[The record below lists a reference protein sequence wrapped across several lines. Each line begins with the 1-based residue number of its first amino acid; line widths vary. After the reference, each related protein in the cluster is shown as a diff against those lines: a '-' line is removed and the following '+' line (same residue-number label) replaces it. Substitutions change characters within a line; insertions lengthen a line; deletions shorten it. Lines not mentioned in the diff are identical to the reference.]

1 MHREPLASL
10 QMMLAPEMLMHVSGE
25 RIDSVRCA
33 PFTGGHSASGSS
45 FLSVETNDGRGP
57 RFIVKRSS
65 PASDWIVRAT
75 GDELGREVLVWTSG
89 LLDRLP
95 AEIVHPVIAC
105 AHDEGG
111 GWAILM
117 RDVSDA
123 LILEPLGSSPISR
136 SDHRRYLDALAAL
149 HVAFWDD
156 AAAADPA
163 LGYCSPA
170 HLYTAFSPE
179 TGQRE
184 IDHPN
189 EVVSVLREGWDLF
202 WTLVEPDVAD
212 LLRQLFEDPGPIC
225 AALARYPQTLVH
237 GDPRAAN
244 MGIALEPKPRV
255 VLIDWHFVGAATPG
269 VDVAWYLWAFGVR
282 LPVAR
287 ETTIAWYRDRLAHRL
302 GSCFDASWWQP
313 QMELSLLGQL
323 MRGGW
328 GIAWDAVH
336 DPSAELRAWNRQDIS
351 WWSEQAR
358 AGARWL

>member
-1 MHREPLASL
+1 MHHEPLPSLEVMLTPETLARLSREP
-10 QMMLAPEMLMHVSGE
+10 V
-25 RIDSVRCA
+25 DSVRCA

-57 RFIVKRSS
+57 RFVVKRSS

-75 GDELGREVLVWTSG
+75 ADERGREVLVWTSG

-95 AEIVHPVIAC
+95 AEIVHPVVAC
-105 AHDEGG
+105 ACDEG

-117 RDVSDA
+117 RDVGDA
-123 LILEPLGSSPISR
+123 LIPEPLGSSPICL

-149 HVAFWDD
+149 HVTFWDE
-156 AAAADPA
+156 ATIADPA
-163 LGYCSPA
+163 RGYCSPA
-170 HLYTAFSPE
+170 HLYTSFSPE
-179 TGQRE
+179 TGHRE

-189 EVVSVLREGWDLF
+189 KVVSVLREGWDLF

-212 LLRQLFEDPGPIC
+212 LLRQLFEDPVPLC
-225 AALARYPQTLVH
+225 AALARYPQTVVH

-244 MGIALEPKPRV
+244 LGIVREPTPRV

-269 VDVAWYLWAFGVR
+269 VDVAWYLWDFGVR

-287 ETTIAWYRDRLAHRL
+287 ETTIAWYRERLAHRL
-302 GSCFDASWWQP
+302 GTRFDEAWWQP
-313 QMELSLLGQL
+313 QLELSLLGQL

-328 GIAWDAVH
+328 GIAWEAVH
-336 DPSAELRAWNRQDIS
+336 DPSAEVRAWKRQDIA